1 MAIQL
6 MDFLLPQK
14 WYNEYVISI
23 SCHLCMCIYILLQIL
38 ANLIE
43 KFDDLLELGK
53 NPSFRQTHASAIGKK
68 TAIEFLYC
76 KCQTNRILNVL

>member
-1 MAIQL
+1 M
-6 MDFLLPQK
+6 
-14 WYNEYVISI
+14 Y
-23 SCHLCMCIYILLQIL
+23 IYICILLQIL

-53 NPSFRQTHASAIGKK
+53 NPSFYASAIGEK

-76 KCQTNRILNVL
+76 KYQTNRILNVL